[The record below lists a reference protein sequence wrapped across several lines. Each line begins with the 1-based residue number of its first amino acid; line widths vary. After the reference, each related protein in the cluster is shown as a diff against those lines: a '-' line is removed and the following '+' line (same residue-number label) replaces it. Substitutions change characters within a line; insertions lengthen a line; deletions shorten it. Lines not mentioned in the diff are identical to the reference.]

1 MYLGLHNPD
10 HYLMLIICYP
20 SKYNLKCLFADG
32 SSEISFIIAIS
43 TLMQLYTT
51 SAMTQ
56 PARRTF
62 LPGHVVVIICSLIIQ
77 TLNLARTVHLEHNTR
92 TSLKIAIFAYLGLL
106 LLSYPL
112 LGYIADVC
120 LTRYRTLKCSFIFL
134 IVGCTIGLLTASSNT
149 ILKVFNTKQSISE
162 NASIVGI
169 SIIGILITTGV
180 GLFEANALQFG
191 LDQLLEAPTLKLISF
206 IHWYYWTHNVVQ
218 LVAMYLMT
226 SSLVIDSSI
235 NHLPQHEGLFIKNA
249 LVFTVVAI
257 LGLAAVGSLVLL
269 HKSKRHLY
277 ILRAGLNPFKNIYKV
292 LKYSWNHKV
301 PEHRSAFTYWEED
314 VPRRIDLGKNK
325 YGGPFTNEEVEDTK
339 TFLRILPL
347 LLCLFGYHLA
357 GDGYSAPD
365 QLQRTSC
372 PSLPVLLLFV
382 HNPLHMSTLVV
393 VVGIPLYRL
402 IINKCSRYI
411 KKVRMLNK
419 MWMGLYLS
427 LVQVVFYIIVVIN
440 HDSKYWSQHK
450 SVDCIIN
457 TDQFFKYSPGIAC
470 LKIRLQLFYASCE
483 TLIDNPVDNIYL
495 WFIIPQLLNGLSSL
509 LVSMTVFEFICAQAP
524 RTTQGLLIGLWYATF
539 SIRYL
544 LVGLVDAFLFE
555 RTSWLIFEGVNVF
568 LILVSL
574 VLFSS
579 VSRHYR
585 YRQRDEIVNVQGM
598 IEDTHEKWF
607 DQEEE
612 YMQER
617 RAILSGLTR
626 TVK

>member
-1 MYLGLHNPD
+1 MEQYEHSIIKIGVIVLLG
-10 HYLMLIICYP
+10 I
-20 SKYNLKCLFADG
+20 
-32 SSEISFIIAIS
+32 
-43 TLMQLYTT
+43 
-51 SAMTQ
+51 
-56 PARRTF
+56 TF
-62 LPGHVVVIICSLIIQ
+62 
-77 TLNLARTVHLEHNTR
+77 
-92 TSLKIAIFAYLGLL
+92 
-106 LLSYPL
+106 LSYPL

-134 IVGCTIGLLTASSNT
+134 IVGCTIGLILLLLSIVVNLTEMLEKRSHFNDDQSSMF
-149 ILKVFNTKQSISE
+149 ISSIS
-162 NASIVGI
+162 GI
-169 SIIGILITTGV
+169 PLIALITTGV

-191 LDQLLEAPTLKLISF
+191 LDQLLEAPTPKLIAF

-218 LVAMYLMT
+218 LVVMYLT
-226 SSLVIDSSI
+226 IGCTAIDTRLKPFSHYEAQPIRDSL
-235 NHLPQHEGLFIKNA
+235 LFT
-249 LVFTVVAI
+249 FVAI

-269 HKSKRHLY
+269 HRSNRHLY
-277 ILRAGLNPFKNIYKV
+277 ILRAGLNPFKNIYRV

-314 VPRRIDLGKNK
+314 IPRHIDLGKNK

-372 PSLPVLLLFV
+372 PSLPVLLLTVF
-382 HNPLHMSTLVV
+382 NPLHISTLVV

-402 IINKCSRYI
+402 IINKCSRHI
-411 KKVRMLNK
+411 TKVRMLTK

-427 LVQVVFYIIVVIN
+427 LVQVVLYIIVVIN
-440 HDSKYWSQHK
+440 HDSKYWLQHS
-450 SVDCIIN
+450 SVACLVDIH
-457 TDQFFKYSPGIAC
+457 QHLVYSPVDAC
-470 LKIRLQLFYASCE
+470 LKMRSKLFNNSCE
-483 TLIDNPVDNIYL
+483 TTDNPVDNTYL

-524 RTTQGLLIGLWYATF
+524 CTTQGLLIGLWYATF

-544 LVGLVDAFLFE
+544 LVDLVDALLIE
-555 RTSWLIFEGVNVF
+555 KTSWLMFEGMKVF

-574 VLFSS
+574 VLFSC
-579 VSRHYR
+579 VSRRYR

-598 IEDTHEKWF
+598 IEDTHDKWL

-617 RAILSGLTR
+617 RAILSGRTR
-626 TVK
+626 S

>member
-1 MYLGLHNPD
+1 
-10 HYLMLIICYP
+10 
-20 SKYNLKCLFADG
+20 
-32 SSEISFIIAIS
+32 
-43 TLMQLYTT
+43 
-51 SAMTQ
+51 MTQ

-62 LPGHVVVIICSLIIQ
+62 LPGHVVVIICSITIQ
-77 TLNLARTVHLEHNTR
+77 LSNIARNIHLEQHQRSYN
-92 TSLKIAIFAYLGLL
+92 KIASFAFLGVLF
-106 LLSYPL
+106 LSYPL

-120 LTRYRTLKCSFIFL
+120 LTRYRTLKCSLIFL
-134 IVGCTIGLLTASSNT
+134 IVGCTIGLIVFLVILPVSLTEMVEQRSLYNKYKNYVHTALAVSA
-149 ILKVFNTKQSISE
+149 IPLI
-162 NASIVGI
+162 AW
-169 SIIGILITTGV
+169 ITTGV
-180 GLFEANALQFG
+180 GLFEANAIQFG
-191 LDQLLEAPTLKLISF
+191 LDQLLEAPTPKLIAF
-206 IHWYYWTHNVVQ
+206 IHWYYWTQNVVQ
-218 LVAMYLMT
+218 LVVMYLT
-226 SSLVIDSSI
+226 VGWLAIEASETLFSPYEAHFIHDCSI
-235 NHLPQHEGLFIKNA
+235 FIVA
-249 LVFTVVAI
+249 AI

-269 HKSKRHLY
+269 HRSKRHLY

-301 PEHRSAFTYWEED
+301 PEHRSSFTYWEED
-314 VPRRIDLGKNK
+314 IPRRIDLGKNK

-339 TFLRILPL
+339 TFLRILLL

-357 GDGYSAPD
+357 GDSYSAPD

-372 PSLPVLLLFV
+372 PSLPVLLIIV
-382 HNPLHMSTLVV
+382 RNPLHMSTLVV

-411 KKVRMLNK
+411 KKVRMLTK

-440 HDSKYWSQHK
+440 HDSKYWLQH
-450 SVDCIIN
+450 SSAACVLN
-457 TDQFFKYSPGIAC
+457 TDSFYRYNPEDVCF
-470 LKIRLQLFYASCE
+470 KIRFGYHLYDFVNISCD
-483 TLIDNPVDNIYL
+483 TPDNPVDNTYL

-509 LVSMTVFEFICAQAP
+509 FVSMTVFEFISAQAP

-544 LVGLVDAFLFE
+544 LVGLVDIFLLE
-555 RTSWLIFEGVNVF
+555 KTSWLIFEGVKVF

-574 VLFSS
+574 VLFSC
-579 VSRHYR
+579 VSRRYH

-598 IEDTHEKWF
+598 IEDTHDKWL

-617 RAILSGLTR
+617 RAILSGLT
-626 TVK
+626 TS